1 MLNQNDK
8 IERFAEVI
16 DKSAQK
22 QCKKTTK
29 KAEAYR
35 SKELESLT
43 TQSEKELKARLDF
56 ETHRLASETNRQIS
70 LLHAE
75 STKKAFETR
84 SSITDKV
91 FAKAKEKLEE
101 YAKSDAYAVLLEKSI
116 ISLCESIDGKVVVYV
131 RKEDEETAKQIV
143 SNNGL
148 CADVKSSTKVEI
160 GGAYASDEDENVFVY
175 DTLEMRLES
184 QREVFMTTS
193 GLAINE

>member
-84 SSITDKV
+84 NSITDKV

-101 YAKSDAYAVLLEKSI
+101 YTKGSAYEVLLQESI
-116 ISLCESIDGKVVVYV
+116 KALCNQIDGKVVVYV
-131 RKEDEETAKQIV
+131 RKEDEEKAKQIV

-148 CADVKSSTKVEI
+148 CADVKSSTEVKI

-175 DTLEMRLES
+175 DTLEMRLEG
-184 QREVFMTTS
+184 QREIFMTTS
-193 GLAINE
+193 GLAIN